1 MYVHSIFLV
10 GYANPLFRYPA
21 KQGLSRMNR
30 QHIHLAQGLGQDG
43 VISGMRASSRI
54 LIYINLA
61 AAMRKDIKFYL
72 SRNGVILTPGNEYGY
87 LEPGFFQSVE
97 RVKRTV
103 RTRRFGDKE
112 VVWENG
118 RWREWDGE
126 EKEDRGI
133 EQKAMDEGNAK
144 EDSEPKSKPKWTKEE
159 LVML

>member
-1 MYVHSIFLV
+1 
-10 GYANPLFRYPA
+10 
-21 KQGLSRMNR
+21 MNR

-72 SRNGVILTPGNEYGY
+72 SRNGIILTPGNEYGY
-87 LEPGFFQSVE
+87 LEPRFFQSVE
-97 RVKRTV
+97 RVRRTV
-103 RTRRFGDKE
+103 KTKRFGDKE
-112 VVWENG
+112 VLWENG

-126 EKEDRGI
+126 EEKEKEDSKKI
-133 EQKAMDEGNAK
+133 EQKGMDEGNAK
-144 EDSEPKSKPKWTKEE
+144 QDSEPKSKSKWTKEE